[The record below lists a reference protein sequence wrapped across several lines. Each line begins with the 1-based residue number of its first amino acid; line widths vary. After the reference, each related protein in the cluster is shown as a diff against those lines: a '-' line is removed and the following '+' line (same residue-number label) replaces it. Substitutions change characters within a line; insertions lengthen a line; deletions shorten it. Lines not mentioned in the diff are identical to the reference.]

1 MAAEQDLRHLGIAET
16 KRRET
21 LPAAAGAAEEQRSEM
36 DGVARAALPFSE
48 RLVNDPVC
56 RNHHLLAHPKRKAAS
71 LARRTFT
78 ARLASLSP
86 KSPLVA
92 RPAVPALHGVHP

>member
-56 RNHHLLAHPKRKAAS
+56 RNHQLLAHLKRKAAS
-71 LARRTFT
+71 LARRTL
-78 ARLASLSP
+78 RPVSP
-86 KSPLVA
+86 RSHPNRPVA
-92 RPAVPALHGVHP
+92 QAQ